1 MDITYYADDNNFHV
15 LSRKLLSSCGA
26 CKVVP
31 VSQDEI
37 DFMSNSHKTTFNSN
51 GIFGKYTSTI
61 PGMSQSS
68 LVV

>member
-31 VSQDEI
+31 VPQDEI
-37 DFMSNSHKTTFNSN
+37 DFMSNSHKTTFKSN
-51 GIFGKYTSTI
+51 GIFGKYVSTI
-61 PGMSQSS
+61 PGISQSS

>member
-51 GIFGKYTSTI
+51 GIFGKYASTI